1 MAVIYYLL
9 RSQQNG
15 QYLAARPPSGAGN
28 DLQDQAPQAQGSQ
41 KIQGSQAQEPQTQR
55 YLLLFQQDFE
65 ALSYINAH
73 APEAR
78 DRFAVE
84 SHNLNQLKTSL
95 ERWGFAGVAFV
106 TDPLEPQVDFL
117 ARRLL

>member
-1 MAVIYYLL
+1 MTTIYYLL
-9 RSQQNG
+9 RSQHNG
-15 QYLAARPPSGAGN
+15 QYLAAQPPGEAGHE
-28 DLQDQAPQAQGSQ
+28 LQAQAHPEQAPQ
-41 KIQGSQAQEPQTQR
+41 PQR

-73 APEAR
+73 APDMR

-84 SHNLNQLKTSL
+84 SHNLSQLKTSL